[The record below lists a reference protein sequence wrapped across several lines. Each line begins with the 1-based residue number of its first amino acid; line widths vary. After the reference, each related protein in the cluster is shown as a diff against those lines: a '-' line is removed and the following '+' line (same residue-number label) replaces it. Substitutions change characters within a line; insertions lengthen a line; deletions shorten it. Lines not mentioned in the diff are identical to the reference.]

1 MVYLQFFGRF
11 SENKIKIPIDFD
23 EEIPTYF
30 NLMDT
35 PVKHAESRHEKEIL
49 LELKKKIPPHK
60 RKRTPL
66 KPEKSNF
73 FL

>member
-11 SENKIKIPIDFD
+11 SENKIKIPTEFV

-49 LELKKKIPPHK
+49 LELKKKIPPTQK
-60 RKRTPL
+60 KENSS
-66 KPEKSNF
+66 KA
-73 FL
+73 